1 MAYSDFTLE
10 SVVPT
15 FQLEKVDIAGLFSEI
30 EPVTPSEYLTT
41 GLAKKAPLATAIGTE
56 KARSEMIVADV
67 LVELLEHLDRGIS
80 LFSGIDFSVDVENGL
95 TGVCDFLVSLSPNQ
109 FYLEAPVIILV
120 EAKNTDVKLGLGQC
134 VAEMLAAQRFNAE
147 KGNDIPYIY
156 GASTTG
162 IDWVFL
168 KLEEKRLHID
178 MATYQIAQC
187 DKLLGNPRQHGR
199 TKSIRLRLIES
210 LKLPSSL
217 L

>member
-1 MAYSDFTLE
+1 MAYSNWTLE

-15 FQLEKVDIAGLFSEI
+15 FQLEKIDTAGLFSEI

-67 LVELLEHLDRGIS
+67 LVDLLDHLDRRIS
-80 LFSGIDFSVDVENGL
+80 LFSGIDFNVDVENGL

-147 KGNDIPYIY
+147 RGNDIPYIY

-187 DKLLGNPRQHGR
+187 DKLLGILASMVAQ
-199 TKSIRLRLIES
+199 KA
-210 LKLPSSL
+210 
-217 L
+217 

>member
-15 FQLEKVDIAGLFSEI
+15 FQLEKMNTAGLFSEI

-67 LVELLEHLDRGIS
+67 LVELLDHLDRSIS

-168 KLEEKRLHID
+168 KLEKKRLHID

-187 DKLLGNPRQHGR
+187 DKLLGILASMVAQ
-199 TKSIRLRLIES
+199 KA
-210 LKLPSSL
+210 
-217 L
+217 